1 MQMITTDPTRI
12 AGLLFGWGVGGIATL
27 IGLTGVTVMVWNI
40 KQNRESES
48 WPQVAGTITTS
59 RIGSS
64 TTRSSPSGSNKT
76 SRSDTDYSVEIRYT
90 YEVEGQAYKGHRLR
104 FGSNS
109 HDRRS
114 DAQKEQ
120 RQFPEGKKVPVYYYP
135 EKPGRSVL
143 VRGTKGNWGQ
153 LIGLSICLL
162 VGLSILFLTI
172 RSTMMKPDES
182 SVE

>member
-1 MQMITTDPTRI
+1 MITTDPTRI

-27 IGLTGVTVMVWNI
+27 IGLAGVTMTAWNI
-40 KQNRESES
+40 KQDRESES
-48 WPQVAGTITTS
+48 WPQVTGDITIS

-64 TTRSSPSGSNKT
+64 TSRSSPGGANKSST
-76 SRSDTDYSVEIRYT
+76 SDTDYSVEIRYN
-90 YEVEGQAYKGHRLR
+90 YEVEGQAYKGYRLR
-104 FGSNS
+104 FGSND

-120 RQFPEGKKVPVYYYP
+120 RQFPEGKKVSVYYHP

-143 VRGTKGNWGQ
+143 VRGTQGNWGQ

-162 VGLSILFLTI
+162 CGLVILFLTI
-172 RSTMMKPDES
+172 RSTMRKPDIITQR
-182 SVE
+182 

>member
-1 MQMITTDPTRI
+1 MITTDPTRI

-27 IGLTGVTVMVWNI
+27 IGLAGVTMTAWNI
-40 KQNRESES
+40 KQDRESES
-48 WPQVAGTITTS
+48 WPQVTGEITIS

-64 TTRSSPSGSNKT
+64 TTRSSPGGANK
-76 SRSDTDYSVEIRYT
+76 SSASDTDYSVEIRYN

-104 FGSNS
+104 FGSND

-120 RQFPEGKKVPVYYYP
+120 RQFPKGEKVSVYYHP

-143 VRGTKGNWGQ
+143 VRGTQGNWGQ

-162 VGLSILFLTI
+162 CGLVILFLTI
-172 RSTMMKPDES
+172 RSTIRKPDIITQR
-182 SVE
+182 